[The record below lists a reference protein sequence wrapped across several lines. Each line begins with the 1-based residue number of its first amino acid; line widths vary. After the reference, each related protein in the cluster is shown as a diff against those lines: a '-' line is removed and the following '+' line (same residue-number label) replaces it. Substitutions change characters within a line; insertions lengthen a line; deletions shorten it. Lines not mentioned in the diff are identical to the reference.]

1 MEPVIMLASVTVA
14 TAILMESALSFMGL
28 GDPNV
33 VSWGSMIGSGRDLLR
48 TAWYL
53 SAIPGL
59 AIVLTGLGFSLVGD
73 ALADLLR
80 PKGR

>member
-1 MEPVIMLASVTVA
+1 M
-14 TAILMESALSFMGL
+14 
-28 GDPNV
+28 
-33 VSWGSMIGSGRDLLR
+33 
-48 TAWYL
+48 TAWWMSL
-53 SAIPGL
+53 MPGI